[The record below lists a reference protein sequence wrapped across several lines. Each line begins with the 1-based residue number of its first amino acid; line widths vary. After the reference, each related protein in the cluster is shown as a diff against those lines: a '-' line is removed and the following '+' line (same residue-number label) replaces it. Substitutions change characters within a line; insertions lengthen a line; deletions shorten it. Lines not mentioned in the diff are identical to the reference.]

1 MHVNTLIATLLLV
14 YTTILTGQSFGE
26 ENAQILRNER
36 SFPANE
42 RAAEQHQAVLI
53 PNERQSMGPHLNMEP
68 QLVWL
73 LNLLS
78 QIKSVP
84 AEKREAVEGRGC

>member
-1 MHVNTLIATLLLV
+1 MNL
-14 YTTILTGQSFGE
+14 S
-26 ENAQILRNER
+26 
-36 SFPANE
+36 
-42 RAAEQHQAVLI
+42 AAERHRAVLI
-53 PNERQSMGPHLNMEP
+53 PNERQCMVPLTSQGLYRES

-84 AEKREAVEGRGC
+84 AKKKKKKVGEGGRWQWGRDVRSATCIDLLKT